1 MMNIPNV
8 KPFVCVCGGVH
19 RPTDATKQTLASE
32 RASKIEE
39 MTLFWNFGGPAQPEY
54 MNGRKC
60 ISSLGVWP
68 YSFAW
73 NGSFCPNLGHLMGN
87 FKKEFVEGKLCEE
100 DSFYCFHIIGKT
112 L

>member
-1 MMNIPNV
+1 MESSLSGPL
-8 KPFVCVCGGVH
+8 KALCG
-19 RPTDATKQTLASE
+19 
-32 RASKIEE
+32 
-39 MTLFWNFGGPAQPEY
+39 
-54 MNGRKC
+54 
-60 ISSLGVWP
+60 SSLGVWP